1 MSTTKVRFLVRA
13 AALLTAVACAVT
25 PVHAAQVNIT
35 FSDPD
40 ALRLQPDA
48 DSTFIVWPGYIQN
61 ISNSSWAYVWMSKG
75 PGTNFIPHTDNSA
88 HYHIVWDNFC
98 FNPQTG
104 KNGIKVGAVCQTP
117 VPAGTPRYHASMF
130 GYDWLATYVQASG
143 RGRINF
149 DLLKIRVKGT
159 VPISLWFKDASDRW
173 WFWNSLAPGYWNL
186 PGATNIK
193 EFHIAATSRNANDKY
208 MVDDILVAPR

>member
-1 MSTTKVRFLVRA
+1 MSSAKALFLVRA
-13 AALLTAVACAVT
+13 AVLATAAAGAVT
-25 PVHAAQVNIT
+25 PVEAEPVNVT
-35 FSDPD
+35 FSDPN

-61 ISNSSWAYVWMSKG
+61 ISNSSWAYVWMSAG
-75 PGTNFIPHTDNSA
+75 PGTNFIPHTASA
-88 HYHIVWDNFC
+88 HYHIVWDNLC
-98 FNPQTG
+98 LNTQTG
-104 KNGIKVGAVCQTP
+104 KNGVKIGSTCSTP
-117 VPAGTPRYHASMF
+117 IPANTNRYHAAMF
-130 GYDWLATYVQASG
+130 GSDWLATYVQASG

-159 VPISLWFKDASDRW
+159 VPISLWFKDANNGW
-173 WFWNSLAPGYWNL
+173 WHWNSLGPGYWNL